1 MTEFECD
8 LCGYCFNT
16 TDSLEVDPEED
27 LIIVCDE
34 CAEKINKSLQGKEAN
49 IDK

>member
-8 LCGYCFNT
+8 LCGRCFNT

-27 LIIVCDE
+27 LVIVCDE
-34 CAEKINKSLQGKEAN
+34 CAEKINTKLERVKKNG
-49 IDK
+49 